1 MAMLVDIERTGV
13 TFHGTVKESVRI
25 TPEDYTEEVRHIVLE
40 VDHQDFA
47 FTVGQSIGV
56 IVPGPH
62 EFGNED
68 HLRLYSIAS
77 TDGGENGSPS
87 AISICVKRCFY
98 IDEINGERYAGVAS
112 NYLCDLKNGAKV
124 LLTGPFGSVFTLP
137 EDPAANLIMIGMGTG
152 IAPFRA
158 FVRQI
163 YDRLGGWQGRVR
175 LFYGAK
181 TGVELLYMNDLKNDL
196 ANYYDQETFKAFEAV
211 SPRPAL
217 DAPIDLQRT
226 LKQNGDEI
234 WLLMSQPNTYVYVA
248 GLERVREMLDSAMM
262 AIIGSQEKWERRKAE
277 MSAGGR
283 WAELIY

>member
-1 MAMLVDIERTGV
+1 MLVDIERTGV

-87 AISICVKRCFY
+87 AISICVRRCFY

-112 NYLCDLKNGAKV
+112 NYLCDLKSGAKV